1 MVSDGF
7 RWLQVVPCFSKYDV
21 VKREVKKRQ
30 INLYATS
37 ADELIHTKLDN
48 VNLKNNSCQYIH
60 TFFFWS
66 RVQEAIKVLKIA
78 V

>member
-21 VKREVKKRQ
+21 VKREAKKERQ

-37 ADELIHTKLDN
+37 TVCLTDELMHTNKIKL
-48 VNLKNNSCQYIH
+48 I
-60 TFFFWS
+60 
-66 RVQEAIKVLKIA
+66 
-78 V
+78 